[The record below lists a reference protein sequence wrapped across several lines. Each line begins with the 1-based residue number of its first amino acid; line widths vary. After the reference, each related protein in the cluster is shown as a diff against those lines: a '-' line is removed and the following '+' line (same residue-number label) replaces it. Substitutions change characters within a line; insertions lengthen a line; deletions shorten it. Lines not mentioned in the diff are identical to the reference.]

1 MTTASTLA
9 LLAAACLA
17 WSARRT
23 VRRARAVVD
32 DADAL
37 VRQCG
42 VVLLSAERAWGE
54 RHRTSVAWQDERG
67 EAVAAS
73 TLCDLVRARANLE
86 GHHGV

>member
-1 MTTASTLA
+1 MTTASTLT
-9 LLAAACLA
+9 LLAAVYLA

-23 VRRARAVVD
+23 VRKARAVVD

-42 VVLLSAERAWGE
+42 VVLLSAERAWAM
-54 RHRTSVAWQDERG
+54 RHR

-73 TLCDLVRARANLE
+73 TLCDLVRARADLE

>member
-1 MTTASTLA
+1 MTTASTLT

-23 VRRARAVVD
+23 VRKARTVVD

-42 VVLLSAERAWGE
+42 VVLLSAERAWAH
-54 RHRTSVAWQDERG
+54 RHREAVAWQDEAG
-67 EAVAAS
+67 ATVAER
-73 TLCDLVRARANLE
+73 TQVEIMQARLRVE
-86 GHHGV
+86 GDRWA

>member
-1 MTTASTLA
+1 MT
-9 LLAAACLA
+9 AAAMLAFAAAVYLA

-23 VRRARAVVD
+23 VREARAVVD

-54 RHRTSVAWQDERG
+54 RHRTAVAWHDEQG

-73 TLCDLVRARANLE
+73 TLCDLVRARAALE
-86 GHHGV
+86 VHHGV